1 MFHPGFVDE
10 VEEDIN
16 EMYKGRQPADVER
29 ITESH
34 FIVDVFL
41 FRNTN
46 QLLSD
51 CFVFAVVD
59 NQSDDGNHGC

>member
-16 EMYKGRQPADVER
+16 EMYKRRQPADVER
-29 ITESH
+29 ITESD
-34 FIVDVFL
+34 FIVDVFF